1 MLAQEAA
8 EQAVKDNARAA
19 QREKEADA
27 YRTQQLAQSN
37 AKETAYINNYNAAH
51 AQKQEK
57 TGTDIYGYFENEINA
72 GSSRDDVPS
81 NGYNHH
87 SKYFEDRVNEQ
98 AYALEQ

>member
-51 AQKQEK
+51 AQK
-57 TGTDIYGYFENEINA
+57 
-72 GSSRDDVPS
+72 
-81 NGYNHH
+81 
-87 SKYFEDRVNEQ
+87 
-98 AYALEQ
+98 

>member
-1 MLAQEAA
+1 MMAQEAA
-8 EQAVKDNARAA
+8 EQSLKDNARAA
-19 QREKEADA
+19 ERERQQEAYSA
-27 YRTQQLAQSN
+27 QQLAQAN
-37 AKETAYINNYNAAH
+37 AKETAYIKNYNAAH
-51 AQKQEK
+51 AQKEQK

-72 GSSRDDVPS
+72 GSSRDDTPS